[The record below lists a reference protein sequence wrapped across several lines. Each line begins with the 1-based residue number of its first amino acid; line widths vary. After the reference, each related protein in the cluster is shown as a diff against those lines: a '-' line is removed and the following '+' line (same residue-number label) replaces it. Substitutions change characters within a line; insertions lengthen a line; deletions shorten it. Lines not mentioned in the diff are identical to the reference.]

1 MSGDARKTRPMP
13 GWMALREHAGAT
25 RYQCLGELFGVDE
38 TIMFM
43 PAAVEDSV
51 CRERGRSGNPCGCAA
66 AELLGERKSPTQD
79 EPHQDHP
86 SKGRG

>member
-43 PAAVEDSV
+43 PAAVED
-51 CRERGRSGNPCGCAA
+51 
-66 AELLGERKSPTQD
+66 AELLGERKSSTQD